1 MRHHRS
7 NIVHA
12 FLPPEDWIL
21 IGYLNWHAVTIK
33 EPLRNL
39 RFSTAIAT
47 LKSKVSRPCLSF
59 QSLCNIKHDLR
70 AEKQYEVIVQ
80 VFILIEGNRNG

>member
-1 MRHHRS
+1 MCHHRS
-7 NIVHA
+7 DIIHA
-12 FLPPEDWIL
+12 FLPPEDRIL
-21 IGYLNWHAVTIK
+21 IGYLNWHAVTIE

-39 RFSTAIAT
+39 CFSAAITA
-47 LKSKVSRPCLSF
+47 LESKVSRPCLSF